1 MPRVLVVDDEPG
13 VQESLR
19 MLLKHECEVLTAA
32 SVDDALRLLKEAPP
46 DLILLDLVM
55 PGRSGFDLFAE
66 IAQQEAPPPVVV
78 LSGTKTIATAVEAMK
93 RGAADYLTKPFEV
106 EALRIKV
113 RQLLSRRELEREVV
127 QLRAQVAAQ
136 ERLGGF
142 LGRSVA
148 MQEVF
153 RTIRRVA
160 ATHVT
165 VLIHGE
171 SGTGKELAAQE
182 RLGGFLGRSVAM
194 QEVFRTIRRVAATH
208 VTVLIHGESGTGK
221 ELAARA
227 IHELGPRSRG
237 PFVAVNCAGIP
248 DGLIESELFGHER
261 GAFTDAV
268 ERRIGRF
275 EAASGGTLFL
285 DEIGELAAPVQ
296 AKLLRVLQERHIE
309 RLGGSGSIPVDV
321 RVLTATHRD
330 LEQDVAA
337 GRFRADLF
345 YRIQVVP
352 IELPALRQ
360 HRDDIS
366 LLAAHF
372 LEKARAASGRGPAR
386 LAPAALAALERYAW
400 PGNVRELEN
409 AIAHAVAL
417 ADADV
422 LGIDDLPR
430 ALVRATRIDGLHDAV
445 RSGELG
451 FEQATADFE
460 RELLLEALESA
471 GWNQTRTAEQLRMT
485 RRALKL
491 RMDRLGLEP
500 QVR

>member
-19 MLLKHECEVLTAA
+19 MLLKQECEVVTAA
-32 SVDDALRLLKEAPP
+32 SVDEALRLLAEAAP

-66 IAQQEAPPPVVV
+66 LAQQEAPPPVIV
-78 LSGTKTIATAVEAMK
+78 LSGTRTIATAVEAMK
-93 RGAADYLTKPFEV
+93 LGAADYLTKPFEV

-127 QLRAQVAAQ
+127 RLRAQVAAQ
-136 ERLGGF
+136 EQLGGL
-142 LGRSVA
+142 LGRSAA

-153 RTIRRVA
+153 QTIRRMAVSQ
-160 ATHVT
+160 VT
-165 VLIHGE
+165 VLIQGE
-171 SGTGKELAAQE
+171 SGTGKEL
-182 RLGGFLGRSVAM
+182 V
-194 QEVFRTIRRVAATH
+194 
-208 VTVLIHGESGTGK
+208 
-221 ELAARA
+221 ARA
-227 IHELGPRSRG
+227 IHDLGPRGQG

-261 GAFTDAV
+261 GAFTDAAQ
-268 ERRIGRF
+268 RRIGRF
-275 EAASGGTLFL
+275 EAASGGTLLL

-296 AKLLRVLQERHIE
+296 AKLLRALQERRIE
-309 RLGGSGSIPVDV
+309 RLGGTGSIPVDV
-321 RVLTATHRD
+321 RVLAATHRD
-330 LEQDVAA
+330 LEQDVAQ

-345 YRIQVVP
+345 YRIHVVP

-360 HRDDIS
+360 RREDIP

-372 LEKARAASGRGPAR
+372 LKQARAAAGRGPSR
-386 LAPAALAALERYAW
+386 IAPAALAALEHYGW
-400 PGNVRELEN
+400 PGNVRELGN
-409 AIAHAVAL
+409 AIEHAVAL
-417 ADADV
+417 ADSDL

-430 ALVRATRIDGLHDAV
+430 ALVRATRIDGLHEAV

-460 RELLLEALESA
+460 RELLLEALENA
-471 GWNQTRTAEQLRMT
+471 GWNQTRAAEQLRMT

-500 QVR
+500 PA

>member
-32 SVDDALRLLKEAPP
+32 NVDDALRLLAEAPP

-66 IAQQEAPPPVVV
+66 LAKQDSPPPVVV

-93 RGAADYLTKPFEV
+93 RGAVDYLTKPFEV

-136 ERLGGF
+136 NQLGGL

-153 RTIRRVA
+153 
-160 ATHVT
+160 
-165 VLIHGE
+165 
-171 SGTGKELAAQE
+171 Q
-182 RLGGFLGRSVAM
+182 
-194 QEVFRTIRRVAATH
+194 TIRRVAATH

-227 IHELGPRSRG
+227 IHELGPRSQG

-248 DGLIESELFGHER
+248 DGLIENELFGHER

-268 ERRIGRF
+268 GQYIGRF

-296 AKLLRVLQERHIE
+296 AKLLRVLQERSIE
-309 RLGGSGSIPVDV
+309 RLGGRGSIPVDV
-321 RVLTATHRD
+321 RVLAATHRD

-360 HRDDIS
+360 HRDDIP

-372 LEKARAASGRGPAR
+372 IEKARAEAGRGPAR
-386 LAPAALAALERYAW
+386 LAPAALAALERYDW

-409 AIAHAVAL
+409 AIAHAMAL
-417 ADADV
+417 AETDV
-422 LGIDDLPR
+422 LGVDDLPR

-451 FEQATADFE
+451 FEQASADFE
-460 RELLLEALESA
+460 RELLLEALEST

-491 RMDRLGLEP
+491 RMDRLGLENP
-500 QVR
+500 VR

>member
-1 MPRVLVVDDEPG
+1 
-13 VQESLR
+13 
-19 MLLKHECEVLTAA
+19 
-32 SVDDALRLLKEAPP
+32 VDDALRLVAEAHP

-66 IAQQEAPPPVVV
+66 LAQQNSPPPVVV

-93 RGAADYLTKPFEV
+93 RGAVDYLTKPFEV

-136 ERLGGF
+136 NQLGGL
-142 LGRSVA
+142 LGRSVV

-153 RTIRRVA
+153 
-160 ATHVT
+160 
-165 VLIHGE
+165 
-171 SGTGKELAAQE
+171 Q
-182 RLGGFLGRSVAM
+182 
-194 QEVFRTIRRVAATH
+194 TIRRVAATH

-227 IHELGPRSRG
+227 IHELGPRSQG

-248 DGLIESELFGHER
+248 DGLIENELFGHER

-268 ERRIGRF
+268 GQYIGRF

-296 AKLLRVLQERHIE
+296 AKLLRVLQERSIE
-309 RLGGSGSIPVDV
+309 RLGGRGSIPVDV
-321 RVLTATHRD
+321 RVLAATHRD

-360 HRDDIS
+360 HRDDIP

-372 LEKARAASGRGPAR
+372 IEKARAEAGRGPAR
-386 LAPAALAALERYAW
+386 LAPAALAALERYDW

-417 ADADV
+417 AETNV
-422 LGIDDLPR
+422 LGVDDLPR

-451 FEQATADFE
+451 FEQASADFE
-460 RELLLEALESA
+460 RELLLEALEST

-491 RMDRLGLEP
+491 RIDRLKLAP
-500 QVR
+500 RS